1 MRLVYGLFDEPQDAH
16 MVYPISA
23 HAMDHQRDADGGF
36 VIEATTIQDPIS
48 FATTLEDEGGPL
60 WGQPLVD
67 AVRKFRHWVGV
78 LAMVNDENNGTV
90 TVDEGGGES
99 FAADFNDREHAR
111 MDAALGFSRDVLRA
125 AGATRV
131 CWTGLASTHVQGT
144 CRMGS
149 DPERSVVDADG
160 RVWGVDRLYV
170 GDGSIVPR
178 TLSVNPSLTIMALA
192 SRLAEHLHD
201 DPHAIPR
208 VSDSVVV
215 VSAHSADFVWRA
227 AGAIA
232 LAAEAGADVH
242 VIALSY
248 GERGESGELW
258 KEEGQTEER
267 VKEIRHGEAEA
278 AADALGAS
286 FRSLDLGDYPL
297 VLDAPAV
304 ERLTDQLRELA
315 PRLVLTHAALDPFNP
330 DHGVAH
336 DATVRARQL
345 ASGAGV
351 ASGFV
356 TITPPELLSFEP
368 HQPELCGFV
377 PTTFLDIT
385 PVWEKKVAAM
395 ETMGAQSYLRQYYS
409 ERAEHRANHA
419 RRISGRS
426 EIRYAEAFQ
435 RELPVV
441 VDAL

>member
-1 MRLVYGLFDEPQDAH
+1 M
-16 MVYPISA
+16 
-23 HAMDHQRDADGGF
+23 
-36 VIEATTIQDPIS
+36 
-48 FATTLEDEGGPL
+48 
-60 WGQPLVD
+60 
-67 AVRKFRHWVGV
+67 
-78 LAMVNDENNGTV
+78 
-90 TVDEGGGES
+90 
-99 FAADFNDREHAR
+99 
-111 MDAALGFSRDVLRA
+111 
-125 AGATRV
+125 
-131 CWTGLASTHVQGT
+131 
-144 CRMGS
+144 
-149 DPERSVVDADG
+149 
-160 RVWGVDRLYV
+160 
-170 GDGSIVPR
+170 
-178 TLSVNPSLTIMALA
+178 
-192 SRLAEHLHD
+192 
-201 DPHAIPR
+201 
-208 VSDSVVV
+208 SDSVVV

-267 VKEIRHGEAEA
+267 VKEIRHSEAKE

-297 VLDAPAV
+297 VTDAPAV
-304 ERLTDQLRELA
+304 ERLTDLLRELA

-356 TITPPELLSFEP
+356 
-368 HQPELCGFV
+368 

-395 ETMGAQSYLRQYYS
+395 EAMGAQSYLRQYYS
-409 ERAEHRANHA
+409 ERAGHRANHA

-426 EIRYAEAFQ
+426 DIRYAEAFQ